1 MANPAGI
8 FLRAKEEAIE
18 ADINVAKDD
27 LEIYNRESNV
37 SDRPLR
43 SEGDEILSPTGRS
56 DQLNETLLSLVM
68 KDPIFLKMTSKYKF
82 RTTDPIRLKRLLN

>member
-1 MANPAGI
+1 MEKAHWLTQLAF

-68 KDPIFLKMTSKYKF
+68 KDPIFFKNDLK
-82 RTTDPIRLKRLLN
+82 I